1 MLDSL
6 RATLSIPRLPTRALL
21 SAGTATAF
29 GWLLANDQIHP
40 VVTYLFE
47 LYLSF

>member
-1 MLDSL
+1 MLHSL
-6 RATLSIPRLPTRALL
+6 RASIAIPRLPTRALL
-21 SAGTATAF
+21 SAGSAATF